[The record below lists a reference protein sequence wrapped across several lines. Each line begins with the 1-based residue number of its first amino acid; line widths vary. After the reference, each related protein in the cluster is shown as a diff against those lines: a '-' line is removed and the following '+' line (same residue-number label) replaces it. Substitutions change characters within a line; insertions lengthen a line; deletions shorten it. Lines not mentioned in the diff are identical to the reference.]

1 LLINSTAPQYETNM
15 VDTKIEQDINILIN
29 VIGAVRN
36 IKASLNIP
44 PSKNINIHI
53 RGKSF
58 NTDIIQTN
66 MELMNRII
74 KLEKLIVGEDLKKPD
89 QAATAVI
96 DTMEIFIPL
105 KGLIDINKEISR
117 LEKQVLD
124 MNGRLSAVSKKLENK
139 NFIDRAPKDI
149 IAHEQKKQ
157 IDYNEQLQKLQD
169 NLNSLIK

>member
-1 LLINSTAPQYETNM
+1 MTDNTTRVIKLANGE
-15 VDTKIEQDINILIN
+15 NI
-29 VIGAVRN
+29 VCTC
-36 IKASLNIP
+36 IP
-44 PSKNINIHI
+44 TRTDATSQTVHI
-53 RGKSF
+53 VHPVK
-58 NTDIIQTN
+58 